1 MTQIQDDL
9 AKEAVKKGT
18 RIDEDELT
26 KRINSLL
33 EMRGSELIRSPMKF
47 YSPEITE
54 NIKELSKKTSLNAF
68 KEFASNN
75 KISLTTY
82 DKSVIRKRFP
92 GVEITRA
99 KIAKTT
105 TSFIKARKPAEMRKG
120 KNNRYQVFKL
130 RRSLRL
136 AAKQNTLG
144 SRFVF
149 LDENKQ
155 LLRRSQRLR
164 NFSLH
169 TILQKNVDLIK
180 RHKKFH
186 FFVPKKTIVSTIS
199 CLENLSRRMAKKTI
213 ARDMMNSESYF

>member
-1 MTQIQDDL
+1 MAQIQDDL

-33 EMRGSELIRSPMKF
+33 EMRGSDLGKSLMN

-54 NIKELSKKTSLNAF
+54 EIKELSKQTSLNAF

-82 DKSVIRKRFP
+82 DKSVINKPLP

-99 KIAKTT
+99 KISKTT
-105 TSFIKARKPAEMRKG
+105 TSFIKARKPATIRKR
-120 KNNRYQVFKL
+120 KDNRYQVFDL

-136 AAKQNTLG
+136 AAKPKTLG
-144 SRFVF
+144 SRFEF
-149 LDENKQ
+149 LDRKKQ
-155 LLRRSQRLR
+155 PLRRSQRLR
-164 NFSLH
+164 NVSVH
-169 TILQKNVDLIK
+169 TVLQKDVDLINRK
-180 RHKKFH
+180 RKFLCN
-186 FFVPKKTIVSTIS
+186 VPKKNIASTNN
-199 CLENLSRRMAKKTI
+199 CLEKLSRRMAKKTI
-213 ARDMMNSESYF
+213 ARDNSEF

>member
-1 MTQIQDDL
+1 MAQIQDDL

-33 EMRGSELIRSPMKF
+33 EMRGSDLGKSLMN

-54 NIKELSKKTSLNAF
+54 EIKELSKQTSLNAF

-82 DKSVIRKRFP
+82 DKSVINKPLP

-99 KIAKTT
+99 KISKTT
-105 TSFIKARKPAEMRKG
+105 TSFIKARKPATMRKR
-120 KNNRYQVFKL
+120 KDNRYHVFDL

-136 AAKQNTLG
+136 AAKPKTLG
-144 SRFVF
+144 SRFEF
-149 LDENKQ
+149 LDRKKQ
-155 LLRRSQRLR
+155 PLRRSQRLR
-164 NFSLH
+164 NVSVH
-169 TILQKNVDLIK
+169 TVLQKDVDLINRK
-180 RHKKFH
+180 RKFLCN
-186 FFVPKKTIVSTIS
+186 VPKKNIASTNN
-199 CLENLSRRMAKKTI
+199 CLEKLSRRMAKKTI
-213 ARDMMNSESYF
+213 ARDNSEF